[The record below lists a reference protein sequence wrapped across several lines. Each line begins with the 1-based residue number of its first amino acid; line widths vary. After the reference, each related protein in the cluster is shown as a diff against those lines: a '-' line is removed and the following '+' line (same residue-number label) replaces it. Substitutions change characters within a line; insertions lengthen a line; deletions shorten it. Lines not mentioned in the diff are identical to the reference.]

1 MSMFIFAISCMTA
14 SNLSWFMDP
23 TSQIPMQYCSLQHRT
38 LLPSP
43 FTSTTEHCFH
53 FGSASSFF
61 LELFLLFFSSSI
73 LGIYWPGDFIFQCH
87 IFLPFHTVHGTLKKI
102 IFKWFAIPFSSG
114 PHINIYVYRSTI
126 YNSQNEQ
133 RVKIPINKWMDKLN
147 LVYTKEYYSAI
158 KNYEVQTLT
167 VTWMNLEN
175 IMLSERSQTQKD
187 KYCVILFIWNIQYK

>member
-1 MSMFIFAISCMTA
+1 MFIFAISCMTA
-14 SNLSWFMDP
+14 SNLSWFTDP
-23 TSQIPMQYCSLQHRT
+23 TFQIPMQYCSLQHRT
-38 LLPSP
+38 LPPSP
-43 FTSTTEHCFH
+43 FTSTTEHCFR

-87 IFLPFHTVHGTLKKI
+87 IFLPFHTVHGTLKEI
-102 IFKWFAIPFSSG
+102 IFKCFAIPFSSG

-147 LVYTKEYYSAI
+147 LVYAKEYYSAI
-158 KNYEVQTLT
+158 KNYEALTLA
-167 VTWMNLEN
+167 VIWMNLEN